1 MWEPI
6 RKKNIIINKSY
17 YLFCLELV
25 KRFAI
30 AKNIKKNLSFIL
42 IVLCVINLNVYGQIK
57 ETSLDYVRYVNPLVG
72 TDSERQLSNGNTYP
86 AIALPWGM
94 NFWTPQ
100 TGKMGD
106 GWQYTYQAH
115 KIIGFKQTHQPS
127 PWIGDYGAFSI
138 FPETGDLKIEEFK
151 RAAWFSHKG
160 EISKPYYYQVYLGDY
175 NVWVNIT
182 PTERAAQFKI
192 KYPDSNNSYLLIDA
206 FDQGSYVKVIPE
218 KQEIIGYSSNNNG
231 GVPENFH
238 NYFVI
243 YFDKTIDSVYT
254 FNGSQLYPGKI
265 ENKGEHVG
273 AVIKFKT
280 HNNEIVHLKVAS
292 SFISYEQAE
301 LNLKREIG
309 NDSFE
314 QTMIKAKDVWDKGLR
329 QIEVEGGTES
339 QKKTF
344 YTALYHTMLFPR
356 KFFEYDKNGQV
367 IHYSPYDGKVLPGYM
382 FTDVGFWDVFRAAF
396 PLLTIIHPGLSTKI
410 MQGLVN
416 TYLESGWLPEWAS
429 PGHRNCMIGSNSA
442 SIIADAYLKGIRGY
456 DINTLY
462 KAILKNSEN
471 EGPMQSVGRY
481 GVKYYNS
488 MGYIPYDV
496 NISQSVAR
504 TLEYCYDD
512 FTIMKLAEVL
522 DRPQNEIDK
531 FAKRTLNYENVFDH
545 SINFM
550 RGRNKDG
557 SWQTPFRPDK
567 WGDAF
572 TEGCSWHYT
581 WAVFHDPQGLINL
594 MGGKKKFIEKLD
606 SVFIAP
612 PTFDYSYY
620 KRQIHEI
627 TEMVIAGMGQ
637 YAHGNEPI
645 QHAIYLYNYA
655 GEPWKAQKLIR
666 ETMNILYTPNPDG
679 LCGDEDNGQT
689 SAWYVLS
696 AMGFYSVCPGTGQY
710 VLGSPLFKKVT
721 LHLENGNTFIIRA
734 KYNSSEN
741 IYIQN
746 ATLNGVNYTKNYIT
760 HKEIIDGGI
769 INFDMTDKPNFTRGT
784 SSEDFPYSFS
794 NNKKN

>member
-1 MWEPI
+1 M
-6 RKKNIIINKSY
+6 KKI
-17 YLFCLELV
+17 
-25 KRFAI
+25 
-30 AKNIKKNLSFIL
+30 LSFIL
-42 IVLCVINLNVYGQIK
+42 IVLCITGVKANNKNKKATI
-57 ETSLDYVRYVNPLVG
+57 DYVEYVNPLVG
-72 TDSERQLSNGNTYP
+72 TDSDRQLSNGNTYP
-86 AIALPWGM
+86 AIALPGGM

-100 TGKMGD
+100 TGKMGN
-106 GWQYTYQAH
+106 GWQYTYEAH

-127 PWIGDYGAFSI
+127 PWMGDYGAFSI
-138 FPETGDLKIEEFK
+138 FPETGSLKIDEDK
-151 RAAWFSHKG
+151 RGAWFSHKR
-160 EISKPYYYQVYLGDY
+160 ETSKPYYYQVYLGDY
-175 NVWVNIT
+175 NVWVDIT
-182 PTERAAQFKI
+182 PTERAAQFQI
-192 KYPDSNNSYLLIDA
+192 RYPGSDNSYLLVDA
-206 FDQGSYVKVIPE
+206 FDQGSYIKIIPG
-218 KQEIIGYSSNNNG
+218 KNEIIGYCRNNEG

-238 NYFVI
+238 NYFVV
-243 YFDKTIDSVYT
+243 YFDKEIDSVYT
-254 FNGSQLYPGKI
+254 FNGNRLHPG
-265 ENKGEHVG
+265 NKEDEGDHVG

-280 HNNEIVHLKVAS
+280 HNNEAVHLKVAS

-314 QTMIKAKDVWDKGLR
+314 QTMAKAKKVWNEGLGK
-329 QIEVEGGTES
+329 IEVEGGTET
-339 QKKTF
+339 QMRTF

-356 KFFEYDKNGQV
+356 KFFEYDKDNKV
-367 IHYSPYDGKVLPGYM
+367 IHYSPYNGKVMPGYM
-382 FTDVGFWDVFRAAF
+382 FTDAGFWDVFRAEF
-396 PLLTIIHPGLSTKI
+396 PLMTIVRPSLSSKI

-462 KAILKNSEN
+462 DAILKNSEN
-471 EGPMQSVGRY
+471 EGPIESVGRF

-496 NISQSVAR
+496 NISQNVAR

-512 FTIMKLAEVL
+512 FTIMKLAEAL
-522 DRPQNEIDK
+522 NRPEKEITR
-531 FAKRTLNYENVFDH
+531 FAKRALNYKNVFDP
-545 SINFM
+545 STDFM

-572 TEGCSWHYT
+572 TEGCAWHYT

-594 MGGKKKFIEKLD
+594 MGGKKKFLEKLD

-612 PTFDYSYY
+612 PTFDDSYY
-620 KRQIHEI
+620 KKQIHEI

-637 YAHGNEPI
+637 YAHGNEPV

-655 GEPWKAQKLIR
+655 GQPWKAQKLAR
-666 ETMNILYTPNPDG
+666 ETMDILYTPNPDG

-689 SAWYVLS
+689 SAWYVFS

-710 VLGSPLFKKVT
+710 VLGSPLFKKIT
-721 LHLENGNTFIIRA
+721 MHLENGNTFIIKA
-734 KYNSSEN
+734 ENNSSKN
-741 IYIQN
+741 VYIES
-746 ATLNGVNYTKNYIT
+746 AALNGKNYTKNYIN
-760 HKEIIDGGI
+760 HKEILEGGTLD
-769 INFDMTDKPNFTRGT
+769 FDMSGKPNFRRGT
-784 SSEDFPYSFS
+784 SEKDFPYSYS
-794 NNKKN
+794 NELKNIK